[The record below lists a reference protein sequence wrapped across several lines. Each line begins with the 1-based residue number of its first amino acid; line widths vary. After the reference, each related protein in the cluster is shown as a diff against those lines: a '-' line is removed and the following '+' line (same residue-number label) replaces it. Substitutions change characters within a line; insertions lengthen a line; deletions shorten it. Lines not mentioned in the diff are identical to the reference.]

1 MRATDARQLDAF
13 LDAAVAQPT
22 LGLMYGRR
30 RVGKSTALVERTYAR
45 DGFYFE
51 AIRVETSVQLDRLAR
66 ALSEHLHLPGRL
78 AFADWEEAVGTLL
91 TLGQDRTTPVILDE
105 VGHILEADPSFE
117 SVLASAFG
125 PGARQ
130 GKRSQARLV
139 LCGSAIALMR
149 ALTAGEAPLRG
160 RASME
165 LVVQADD
172 YRVAAQR
179 LPVTCDL
186 ATATRVFAVIGGV
199 VGYATDMVGFD
210 LPTSTHDFDR
220 WVTERVLAQGAT
232 LHSEATTLLAED
244 PTFAGRGSLLFNSI
258 LGAIA
263 NGTITAGGIAK
274 ILGKTVANIA
284 PGLNR
289 LVDAGFVVRHEDPL
303 RRQRPTYEL
312 VDPFLQFHYAVLEPH
327 GALLRDRDPRDS
339 WNTRLQEVF
348 DSRVRGPVFEE
359 QARTWVR
366 RFADSSTLSVRDHV
380 GPSSVNVDSTVR
392 QVDVVVAAAGD
403 EPSDRTI
410 VAIGEAKSGEAL
422 TTAHLHRLERIRAA
436 LGERATG
443 SKLLLFGPSIDS
455 PLRAAAES
463 RADVELIDL
472 ERLYFGT

>member
-1 MRATDARQLDAF
+1 MQASEVRQLDTF
-13 LDAAVAQPT
+13 LDAAVTRPT

-30 RVGKSTALVERTYAR
+30 RIGKSTALVERTYVR
-45 DGFYFE
+45 GGFYFE
-51 AIRVETSVQLDRLAR
+51 AIRVETAVQLDRLAR
-66 ALSEHLHLPGRL
+66 ALSEHLNLPGRL
-78 AFADWEEAVGTLL
+78 TFADWEEAVGALL
-91 TLGQDRTTPVILDE
+91 ALGDDRPIPVVLDE
-105 VGHILEADPSFE
+105 IGHILEADPSFE

-125 PGARQ
+125 PGARR
-130 GKRSQARLV
+130 GKHGQVRMV
-139 LCGSAIALMR
+139 LCGSAIAMMR
-149 ALTAGEAPLRG
+149 ALSAGEAPLRG

-172 YRVAAQR
+172 FREAAQR
-179 LPVTCDL
+179 LPATCDL

-210 LPTSTHDFDR
+210 LPLSAPDFDR
-220 WVTERVLAQGAT
+220 WVTDRVLAQGAT

-263 NGTITAGGIAK
+263 NGAITAGAIAK
-274 ILGKTVANIA
+274 ILKKSVANIA

-289 LVDAGFVVRHEDPL
+289 LVDAGFVVRHEDPI

-327 GALLRDRDPRDS
+327 GALLRDRDPGDS
-339 WNTRLQEVF
+339 WNTRLREVF
-348 DSRVRGPVFEE
+348 NSKVRGPVFEE

-366 RFADSSTLSVRDHV
+366 RFADPSTLSVRDHV
-380 GPSSVNVDSTVR
+380 GPSSVNVDGTGR
-392 QVDVVVAAAGD
+392 QVDIVVTAAGD
-403 EPSDRTI
+403 EPSERAIT
-410 VAIGEAKSGEAL
+410 AIGEAKSGEGL
-422 TTAHLHRLERIRAA
+422 TTAHLQRLERIRAA

-443 SKLLLFGPSIDS
+443 SKLLLFGPSVDG
-455 PLRAAAES
+455 PLQREAES

-472 ERLYFGT
+472 ERLYFGS